1 MSTELV
7 PFRFNGLLDDGQTTG
22 QQSAPYDRVLKR
34 VQLSMG
40 NSALPPQSDCQVQ
53 VSVNGTVVAQIFTLP
68 TGTRYADL
76 PCTISIPAGIQ
87 FYWTALAKAGASDLD
102 ILCSLDSGAV
112 APSGADVDC
121 GLGMLSAIKAHVL
134 AAPLQAQ
141 SEYDMALQVIAL
153 GVAGQINTFLN
164 RKLVR
169 TVNAIEEYSG
179 DRDHVFVE
187 HAPLE
192 TVNLFEVDWAD
203 GNGFSVAT
211 GWILSTAANG
221 KVTFAGIIGYQ
232 RVRLRLTVTGGYW
245 YDQTSDHS
253 GSLPA
258 GATPLPPEITLAWLT
273 QIEHIWQ
280 NRDNLGITLLE
291 SGSRRFEKSRLQNAE
306 LIPMVKELLRNFVR
320 YQLT

>member
-1 MSTELV
+1 MSTEHV
-7 PFRFNGLLDDGQTTG
+7 PFRFNGLLNDGQTSG

-40 NSALPPQSDCQVQ
+40 NSAIPPISNCQVQ
-53 VSVNGTVVAQIFTLP
+53 VYVNAVAVAQLFTLA
-68 TGTRYADL
+68 TGTRYADV
-76 PCTISIPAGIQ
+76 PCSIGIPAGIQ
-87 FYWTALAKAGASDLD
+87 FYFKVVANGSAADLD
-102 ILCSLDSGAV
+102 VLCDLDSGAV
-112 APSGADVDC
+112 APGGADVDC
-121 GLGMLSAIKAHVL
+121 GLGMLSAVKAHVL

-141 SEYDMALQVIAL
+141 SEYDTALQVIAL

-169 TVNAIEEYSG
+169 TVNAVEEYSG

-245 YDQTSDHS
+245 YDATPDQS
-253 GSLPA
+253 GTLPT
-258 GATPLPPEITLAWLT
+258 GATALPPEITLAWLT
-273 QIEHIWQ
+273 QIEHVWQ
-280 NRDNLGITLLE
+280 NRDNLGITLAE
-291 SGSRRFEKSRLQNAE
+291 TGNRRFEKSRLQNAE